1 MLKITIL
8 LVYLALLFYL
18 APESSHITCFKSWF
32 LTYMNKVSK
41 YIPRGIYCSKCHW
54 RSKLY
59 MIYGVFFYINH
70 VFFIFQ
76 YPRNSDWNLQ
86 KSKFKSE
93 DFDEISWR
101 RAIENQAYCDRVV
114 QLLTRFGNNLGP
126 AICNFSIGILI
137 RIGRIPL
144 LFAFCDK
151 ESCNSLSFWA
161 DVIRISMKNSYGL
174 LWCSSYKIG
183 KTQNEHVII
192 IC

>member
-1 MLKITIL
+1 MLLTI
-8 LVYLALLFYL
+8 
-18 APESSHITCFKSWF
+18 
-32 LTYMNKVSK
+32 
-41 YIPRGIYCSKCHW
+41 
-54 RSKLY
+54 
-59 MIYGVFFYINH
+59 
-70 VFFIFQ
+70 FFIFQ

-144 LFAFCDK
+144 PFTFYD
-151 ESCNSLSFWA
+151 
-161 DVIRISMKNSYGL
+161 M
-174 LWCSSYKIG
+174 
-183 KTQNEHVII
+183 
-192 IC
+192 

>member
-1 MLKITIL
+1 
-8 LVYLALLFYL
+8 
-18 APESSHITCFKSWF
+18 
-32 LTYMNKVSK
+32 
-41 YIPRGIYCSKCHW
+41 
-54 RSKLY
+54 
-59 MIYGVFFYINH
+59 MIYWGFFDVITL
-70 VFFIFQ
+70 FFIFQ

-144 LFAFCDK
+144 SFAFSDK
-151 ESCNSLSFWA
+151 ESCGSCCSWA
-161 DVIRISMKNSYGL
+161 DAIRIRMKNSYGL
-174 LWCSSYKIG
+174 FWHSSNEIR
-183 KTQNEHVII
+183 KTQNEHLII
-192 IC
+192 ICHLIGL